1 MNLIDVIIEV
11 VKIKFKTILVWTFRI
26 LLIGAIIA
34 NIVTLHWFSLFIS
47 ILALVTTYIP
57 NFLSNKHILFIPSDI
72 QIFILIFV
80 FASLYLGELR
90 NFYYHFWWWD
100 TLLHTFSGI
109 ILGFIGFTLIYF
121 LNREED
127 IDVILSPLFIGVFA
141 FSFAVTFGV
150 FWEIFE
156 FAMDNLFALNMQKSG
171 IVDTMWDL
179 IADCIGGGIAAYY
192 GYNYLKKDMKSYFE
206 EALKKVLKDNSHLF
220 D

>member
-1 MNLIDVIIEV
+1 MI
-11 VKIKFKTILVWTFRI
+11 KIKFKTILVWIFRI
-26 LLIGAIIA
+26 LLIAAIVA
-34 NIVTLHWFSLFIS
+34 NIITLHWLSLFIS
-47 ILALVTTYIP
+47 ILALFTTYIP
-57 NFLSNKHILFIPSDI
+57 NFLSNKNILYIPSDI

-156 FAMDNLFALNMQKSG
+156 FAMDNIFALNMQKSG
-171 IVDTMWDL
+171 LVDTMWDL

>member
-1 MNLIDVIIEV
+1 M
-11 VKIKFKTILVWTFRI
+11 KIKFKSILVWIFRI

-34 NIVTLHWFSLFIS
+34 NIVTLHWLSLFIS
-47 ILALVTTYIP
+47 ILALATTYIP
-57 NFLSNKHILFIPSDI
+57 NFLSNKHLLFIPSDI
-72 QIFILIFV
+72 QIFILVFV

-90 NFYYHFWWWD
+90 NFYHHFWWWD

-156 FAMDNLFALNMQKSG
+156 FAMDNIFALNMQKTG
-171 IVDTMWDL
+171 LVDTMWDL